1 MPTSKALLLAAAAAA
16 SASAFAPAPA
26 CSGLG
31 LGVNVRAT
39 SARSAPVSM
48 GLALGETFPAD
59 AAAKLGVK
67 GKDAVVY
74 FYGADGSPS
83 CTKEAVAFDAAN
95 AEFKA
100 LKFEVVGV
108 RSDKESKGE
117 FAQRY
122 SQRFVS
128 DADNSVRKQLGIK
141 ADLFGALAGRE
152 TYVIDKSGTVKLVF
166 NSQFKPEEHVAKA
179 LEVAKLAASANKS
192 GRQGSFFANFRL
204 PSLGGKKQDEERNK
218 VNKAEPAR
226 GGLRSMIPS
235 FGGQKDAAPAAPTAG
250 KAAAVKLNKSAPA
263 RGGLRSTKR

>member
-1 MPTSKALLLAAAAAA
+1 MAAAAAA

-128 DADNSVRKQLGIK
+128 DVDNSVRKQLGIK

-179 LEVAKLAASANKS
+179 LEVAQLAASANKS

-204 PSLGGKKQDEERNK
+204 PSLGGKKNEEETAA
-218 VNKAEPAR
+218 KATTAAPAR

-235 FGGQKDAAPAAPTAG
+235 FGGQKDAAPAAPAAG

-263 RGGLRSTKR
+263 RGGLRSIKR